1 MFDIGWSELL
11 IIVVVTI
18 LVVGPKDLPK
28 VLRQLSRLVRKAREM
43 AREFQA
49 GMDELAREADLDD
62 LRKDLDR
69 SMRVDTGLPPRLDF
83 DPYRDPTGPA
93 PKAAPA
99 RDDRKESGHT
109 AAPAKPEEKGP
120 DGERER
126 EQGSDE
132 PGKKHRTG
140 QTPGSGDGA

>member
-28 VLRQLSRLVRKAREM
+28 VLRQLSRLARKAREM

-99 RDDRKESGHT
+99 
-109 AAPAKPEEKGP
+109 KPEEKGP

>member
-1 MFDIGWSELL
+1 MYDIGWSELL

-99 RDDRKESGHT
+99 
-109 AAPAKPEEKGP
+109 KPEEKRP
-120 DGERER
+120 DGERERER